1 MKRHLTYAIAA
12 AAMLSFATPGAAQDE
27 PEEARTTYQ
36 VTYLK
41 FAAGA
46 DERWNEMME
55 DHFKPARK
63 AAGLPEAQIHWL
75 MDGPWDI
82 MMVTRM
88 PRGLAA
94 LDTHAGPERTAF
106 EKALLAQAGSE
117 DAVTKIN
124 DEYDKLIAE
133 NMRVF
138 SHTHP

>member
-1 MKRHLTYAIAA
+1 MKLHLSYAIA
-12 AAMLSFATPGAAQDE
+12 LATMTGLTAPAAAQDE
-27 PEEARTTYQ
+27 PEEPRTTYQ

-41 FAAGA
+41 FAPGA

-55 DHFKPARK
+55 ENFKPARK

-94 LDTHAGPERTAF
+94 LDTHASPERSAF

-117 DAVTKIN
+117 DAVTKLN
-124 DEYDKLIAE
+124 AEYEKLIAE